1 MIANEN
7 ATGDNAVTV
16 GALTS
21 VIKRTIET
29 SSDLQNVWVRG
40 EISNLT
46 RHSSGHMYFSLKD
59 SEAQIR
65 AVMFR
70 RYATSV
76 SAKVREGV
84 EVTAHGS
91 VSVYEKRGEYQI
103 VVDFMRPAGM
113 GALYEEFE
121 KLKKKLSDEGL
132 FDQSRKKEIPRFPQ
146 RIAVVT
152 SPTGAA
158 VRDVINVITRRY
170 PAIELTV
177 VPATVQGADAPASV
191 RAALAKAKKLK
202 GVDTI
207 LMVRGGGSI
216 EDLWGFNDEALA
228 RDIAACDVPIISGV
242 GHETDFT
249 IADFVSDLR
258 APTPSAAAEISV
270 PSILELRGWVDDAG
284 DDLLRTM
291 KEMTSL
297 YKSKIETATA
307 VFSRRRILDIM
318 DRKRQL
324 IDDFC
329 YSSSK
334 SIRYRIESRR
344 GALEHMEK
352 RLTSIDPRRVMDRGF
367 AVCTV
372 AGTDSVVSSVNQA
385 KHGMLLDIRMRDGSV
400 PARVDKKVD
409 GRQGSLEL
417 E

>member
-1 MIANEN
+1 MTANEN
-7 ATGDNAVTV
+7 TSSDKAVSV
-16 GALTS
+16 GALTGI
-21 VIKRTIET
+21 IKRTIET

-70 RYATSV
+70 RYATAV

-103 VVDFMRPAGM
+103 VVDFMQPAGM

-121 KLKKKLSDEGL
+121 KLKRKLYDEGL
-132 FDQSRKKEIPRFPQ
+132 FDQSRKKEIPRFPR

-158 VRDVINVITRRY
+158 VRDVINIITRRY

-177 VPATVQGADAPASV
+177 VPATVQGADAPASI
-191 RAALAKAKKLK
+191 RAGLARARKLR

-207 LMVRGGGSI
+207 LLVRGGGSI
-216 EDLWGFNDEALA
+216 EDLWGFNDEGLA

-284 DDLLRTM
+284 AGLMRAM
-291 KEMTSL
+291 KEMMSL

-318 DRKRQL
+318 DRKRQFL
-324 IDDFC
+324 DDYC
-329 YSSSK
+329 YSASK

-352 RLTSIDPRRVMDRGF
+352 RLTSIDPRRVMERGF

-372 AGTDSVVSSVNQA
+372 AGTDRVVSSVEQA
-385 KHGMLLDIRMRDGSV
+385 AHGMLLDIRMSDGSV

-409 GRQGSLEL
+409 GRQGSLDL